1 MSDLDG
7 LFACQQVLAGLC
19 ARRVAIGLALT
30 ELADVLASEEAR
42 DDLFGVLRA
51 WRRVVAGSIGPET
64 RALQASAPGDATANR
79 RDELALRLAREHI
92 GLTSSELAE
101 EAGCSTESARMTL
114 CGLAEAGHLRAYG
127 ENRGRWYGLAGR
139 RGEAERAQ
147 R

>member
-51 WRRVVAGSIGPET
+51 WRKVVAGQIGPET
-64 RALQASAPGDATANR
+64 RALQASEPGDNTADR
-79 RDELALRLAREHI
+79 RAELALRMASEHI
-92 GLTSSELAE
+92 GLTTSELAE
-101 EAGCSTESARMTL
+101 AASCSPESARMTL
-114 CGLAEAGHLRAYG
+114 CGLAEAGHLRAHG
-127 ENRGRWYGLAGR
+127 NNRGRWYELPAR
-139 RGEAERAQ
+139 RTEAARAQ